1 MKETEKNYDVT
12 NWTEYYSKP
21 KSKFSTVTQKIT
33 LKKLCYYFEKYS
45 RRNCD
50 IIELG
55 GGNSCFAINL
65 LNNSQLEIKSYSIV
79 DNCKVAVDKFKRMRL
94 PGEAY
99 VADLT
104 ADNALN
110 EINNLYDVVYSVG
123 LVEHFR
129 GENIEKIILNH
140 YRLCNTGGMV
150 LITVPT
156 PTIQYRLIRKC
167 MEILNVWVF
176 PDEKPIQYRDISDI
190 INKYGEVVDV
200 KINRKLPL
208 TQLIIVTL
216 KR

>member
-1 MKETEKNYDVT
+1 MRKAQLVLV
-12 NWTEYYSKP
+12 S
-21 KSKFSTVTQKIT
+21 
-33 LKKLCYYFEKYS
+33 S
-45 RRNCD
+45 RSNMM
-50 IIELG
+50 IL
-55 GGNSCFAINL
+55 
-65 LNNSQLEIKSYSIV
+65 
-79 DNCKVAVDKFKRMRL
+79 
-94 PGEAY
+94 GEAY

-140 YRLCNTGGMV
+140 YRLCKTGGVV

-167 MEILNVWVF
+167 MEILNVWAF
-176 PDEKPIQYRDISDI
+176 SDEKPIRYRDISDI